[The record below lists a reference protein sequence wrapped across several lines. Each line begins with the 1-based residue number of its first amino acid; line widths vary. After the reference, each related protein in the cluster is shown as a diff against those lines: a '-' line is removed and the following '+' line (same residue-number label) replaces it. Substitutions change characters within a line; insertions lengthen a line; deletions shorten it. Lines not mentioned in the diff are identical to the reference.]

1 MWLSLSRSSGAG
13 TVLGSARWQGSAY
26 EAAQVPPDPRLV
38 FEGPGLQASG
48 TQGRRC
54 RLSPGLSRASSS
66 SLMEDVLPL
75 GTSHPKHTLGRLWG
89 RAFLTCSAALC
100 KSLNISEPWFSPL

>member
-1 MWLSLSRSSGAG
+1 MWLSLSRRSGAG
-13 TVLGSARWQGSAY
+13 MVLGSARWQGSAPK
-26 EAAQVPPDPRLV
+26 AAQVPPDPRLV

-48 TQGRRC
+48 AQGRRC
-54 RLSPGLSRASSS
+54 RLPLGRRRASSS

-89 RAFLTCSAALC
+89 LRFPHLLC
-100 KSLNISEPWFSPL
+100 GFVQVA